1 MRRAIASDQ
10 RVRSC
15 HARMHLRRSS
25 LTNFCLPSPSSPSS
39 SSTLVARAGDG
50 RATERYH
57 PQTNRLAGSTA
68 PGVGGS
74 SSNPVL
80 DRLAYGYFNWRKNT
94 ISDLVLFAILNVLFV
109 VLVSVAAQALRFG
122 DALSLW
128 AILQIVVGQELP
140 EESRVSLAEQVFAF
154 GVGIVGL
161 SSFAI
166 VLALVEQAVLEVLE
180 ANVRLGSNVI
190 EEGHVVLLSWGTSNR
205 DLAQTIRIVKEI
217 CASQQYAWIK
227 DDGQLSVVVLSQ
239 GREKLEMESIFDGA
253 LPESQ
258 RSRCRL
264 VFRKGS
270 PLDPLALDMVSVATA
285 KTVIISGDYSA
296 RCRESDAQ
304 VLRSAILVDELLQ
317 EKSGG
322 GGGRGGARAGGIKVV
337 VELQTREG
345 LELCNDSC
353 SSLVRAVPTTTINAL
368 RTARLLWHPT
378 ASVVSHSL
386 FDHNST
392 CFIGV
397 CPDPD
402 ERFRGMTIKELGRK
416 FPYATP
422 FGFVNQREERYDLN
436 PRPDR
441 ALQEQESIV
450 LLQSAER
457 DAAILVDA
465 GDVDDGRITERIWNE
480 DQLRQ
485 SVEKTRHMGGRG
497 SSINGA
503 TGWGVTSPSS
513 SSLSSLSSSSSLS
526 SLSTSVAGDVGTEE
540 AILSPQSALL
550 PAAALSSCDYGAA
563 PGANSANNILF
574 CGWPGNSF
582 SMELILALD
591 RKIGMEIG
599 DYQTPDKARILVLN
613 QHDPAKIEDVL
624 SSLRRKMKHSSVEHT
639 KCDPRHRHELER
651 VLPDDELL
659 KFKGALTL
667 VDVEWFREAS
677 ADEPSADFSLTSA
690 CMLKMDALILTCQL
704 NLRHMLQS
712 STDSQ
717 NMILISE
724 KLSAGETRVTRFED
738 RTRLP
743 LGSSVNSSSFAAK
756 VLAQEAILPGSM
768 KIYYQVDDVCT
779 LHVVDTSLFADPGE
793 EVSYAELQGR
803 AADMQST
810 LLGFYEEPDG
820 EKDTYVALTLNPQGF
835 TTKHEKRIWNNA
847 GTTRGRTCLVLAAGK
862 ALHGMIIKSDM

>member
-296 RCRESDAQ
+296 RCRESDAR
-304 VLRSAILVDELLQ
+304 VLPQRDP
-317 EKSGG
+317 
-322 GGGRGGARAGGIKVV
+322 GGRAPPGEEWGRRGTRGALERAGS
-337 VELQTREG
+337 RWSW
-345 LELCNDSC
+345 SC
-353 SSLVRAVPTTTINAL
+353 R
-368 RTARLLWHPT
+368 R
-378 ASVVSHSL
+378 
-386 FDHNST
+386 
-392 CFIGV
+392 
-397 CPDPD
+397 
-402 ERFRGMTIKELGRK
+402 
-416 FPYATP
+416 
-422 FGFVNQREERYDLN
+422 
-436 PRPDR
+436 
-441 ALQEQESIV
+441 
-450 LLQSAER
+450 
-457 DAAILVDA
+457 
-465 GDVDDGRITERIWNE
+465 
-480 DQLRQ
+480 
-485 SVEKTRHMGGRG
+485 GRG
-497 SSINGA
+497 SSCA
-503 TGWGVTSPSS
+503 MTRVHPSF
-513 SSLSSLSSSSSLS
+513 
-526 SLSTSVAGDVGTEE
+526 E
-540 AILSPQSALL
+540 LSPRRPSMR
-550 PAAALSSCDYGAA
+550 CA
-563 PGANSANNILF
+563 PPGC
-574 CGWPGNSF
+574 CGTRRRAWY
-582 SMELILALD
+582 
-591 RKIGMEIG
+591 R
-599 DYQTPDKARILVLN
+599 TP
-613 QHDPAKIEDVL
+613 
-624 SSLRRKMKHSSVEHT
+624 
-639 KCDPRHRHELER
+639 C
-651 VLPDDELL
+651 
-659 KFKGALTL
+659 
-667 VDVEWFREAS
+667 
-677 ADEPSADFSLTSA
+677 
-690 CMLKMDALILTCQL
+690 
-704 NLRHMLQS
+704 
-712 STDSQ
+712 ST
-717 NMILISE
+717 
-724 KLSAGETRVTRFED
+724 
-738 RTRLP
+738 
-743 LGSSVNSSSFAAK
+743 
-756 VLAQEAILPGSM
+756 
-768 KIYYQVDDVCT
+768 
-779 LHVVDTSLFADPGE
+779 
-793 EVSYAELQGR
+793 
-803 AADMQST
+803 
-810 LLGFYEEPDG
+810 
-820 EKDTYVALTLNPQGF
+820 
-835 TTKHEKRIWNNA
+835 
-847 GTTRGRTCLVLAAGK
+847 TTRRASSAYVPTRMSASGA
-862 ALHGMIIKSDM
+862 